1 MKVIWYNKCR
11 CMGWEWSSRG
21 RVQNGLVL
29 LGERVWVGVTGD
41 GLLVCVTG
49 GE

>member
-1 MKVIWYNKCR
+1 MRK
-11 CMGWEWSSRG
+11 
-21 RVQNGLVL
+21 GLVL

-41 GLLVCVTG
+41 GVLVCVTG

>member
-1 MKVIWYNKCR
+1 M
-11 CMGWEWSSRG
+11 
-21 RVQNGLVL
+21 QNGLVL